1 MTIIVSAFA
10 LGFLAMGLLLL
21 WLGGTGLATRLR
33 ALGRWVRVEGRV
45 VEVVRQARFAPRTA
59 QYTAGNTPSR
69 PTLQGPQDF
78 FFPVYEFALPDGSRG
93 RARSPLGAEQAGA
106 HAVGDT
112 ARLLVDPLGKVEP
125 LVDARGGVWFLPLGM
140 FAAGVVALLA
150 AAGLAWMVAGKVG
163 LLP

>member
-45 VEVVRQARFAPRTA
+45 VEIVKETRFAPRTA
-59 QYTAGNTPSR
+59 RYTAGDMPTR

-78 FFPVYEFALPDGSRG
+78 FFPVYEFALPNGSRD
-93 RARSPLGAEQAGA
+93 RVRSPLGAEQAGA
-106 HAVGDT
+106 HYVDVTAVSRQATTDPTLIADDGLHPSGKMYT
-112 ARLLVDPLGKVEP
+112 AWVELALPTVLQAVMRDP
-125 LVDARGGVWFLPLGM
+125 
-140 FAAGVVALLA
+140 
-150 AAGLAWMVAGKVG
+150 
-163 LLP
+163 